1 MIRSKAKHLGT
12 VEAVDRERAEATAIK
27 QFDLDSGQ
35 RRPAAGPGAALAR
48 ASAREPGNPLKKHH
62 KSCAL
67 GSTGMILFR

>member
-35 RRPAAGPGAALAR
+35 RRPAAGPGAALAPSLGKGTWQPIEK
-48 ASAREPGNPLKKHH
+48 AS
-62 KSCAL
+62 
-67 GSTGMILFR
+67 